1 MCSPLLQ
8 RCSSLQEKID
18 DKSALNKLAQFV
30 EAQGGDPSYVFD
42 PDKFEKASFTRELKA
57 DRDGYISKIECAEV
71 GMSSLMLGGG
81 RESLE
86 DEIDLSVGIILNKKK
101 GQKEAKGEVLATLYA
116 NNEDKADQA
125 LIRLKK
131 AYEISDSYN
140 GEKIL
145 IKKIF
150 E

>member
-1 MCSPLLQ
+1 MGNILEVREAIDTLNGNGPKDFTDLVLALASKMLILAGKCKNDEEALDLLK
-8 RCSSLQEKID
+8 LKID

-101 GQKEAKGEVLATLYA
+101 GQKVFKG
-116 NNEDKADQA
+116 
-125 LIRLKK
+125 
-131 AYEISDSYN
+131 
-140 GEKIL
+140 
-145 IKKIF
+145 
-150 E
+150 